1 MEIGSTAGVSR
12 SRTDGG
18 VDTPRN
24 RVLSCVN
31 CRQRK
36 IFCTKD
42 IPCGNCIKVSHFL
55 STTLSPVQVTR
66 FVTSRDHSILL
77 TFGRVALRGE
87 EQHNIPC
94 IPSKPAP
101 SRPRHRSTA
110 QDIRER
116 LAKCE
121 TLLQEYAT
129 VDDSSKSR
137 SGQEGPA
144 NSNNDIA
151 PANSEAIG
159 EPAGKHVDGGLW
171 VTLND
176 EVSVL

>member
-1 MEIGSTAGVSR
+1 MERGSAAGESR

-18 VDTPRN
+18 VGTPRN

-42 IPCGNCIKVSHFL
+42 IPCGNCIKN
-55 STTLSPVQVTR
+55 
-66 FVTSRDHSILL
+66 
-77 TFGRVALRGE
+77 
-87 EQHNIPC
+87 NIPC

-129 VDDSSKSR
+129 VDESAKSR
-137 SGQEGPA
+137 SGQEGPT
-144 NSNNDIA
+144 NPNNDIP
-151 PANSEAIG
+151 PANSEAIS
-159 EPAGKHVDGGLW
+159 ESAGKHVDGGLW

-176 EVSVL
+176 EVFALQAASQAFEADQQYR